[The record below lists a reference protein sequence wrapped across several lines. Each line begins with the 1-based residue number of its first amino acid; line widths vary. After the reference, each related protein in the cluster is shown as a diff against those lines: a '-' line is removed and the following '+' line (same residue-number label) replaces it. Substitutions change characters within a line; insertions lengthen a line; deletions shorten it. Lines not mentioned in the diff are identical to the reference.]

1 MTPTILILKVISG
14 VIISVFLTSCAAQY
28 KSQGGNI
35 GALTGAT
42 AGILLDPGNRWRGAL
57 LGGSLGTLFGGALT
71 DDQPRFY
78 SGYQSSPSTY
88 YGHRYLPASAYQSY
102 EVRNSAVRKGSIY
115 GGIAGGTAG
124 ALLDNGNRWR
134 GTLIGGVLGSFFGGS
149 MNWIN
154 WTPEIPV
161 LQP

>member
-1 MTPTILILKVISG
+1 MTPKNLILKVLSG
-14 VIISVFLTSCAAQY
+14 VIVSVFLTSCAAQH
-28 KSQGGNI
+28 KSQGGNV

-57 LGGSLGTLFGGALT
+57 LGGSLGALFGGALT
-71 DDQPRFY
+71 DDQSSLY
-78 SGYQSSPSTY
+78 SGYQSSPSTSY
-88 YGHRYLPASAYQSY
+88 DHRYLPASAYQSY
-102 EVRNSAVRKGSIY
+102 EMRNRAVKRGFVY

-124 ALLDNGNRWR
+124 ALLDDGNRWR
-134 GTLIGGVLGSFFGGS
+134 GTLLGGVLGSFWGGS

-154 WTPEIPV
+154 WTPDIPV